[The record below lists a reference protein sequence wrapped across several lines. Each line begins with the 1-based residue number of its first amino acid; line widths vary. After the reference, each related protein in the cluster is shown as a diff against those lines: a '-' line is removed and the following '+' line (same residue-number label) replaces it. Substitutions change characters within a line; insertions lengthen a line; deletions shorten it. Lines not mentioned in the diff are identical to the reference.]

1 MSGVNLKGNNK
12 QKNPFSRV
20 PENNGRGLKELR
32 KKGLTFEVF
41 LFDFFNKGQALGVSS
56 ALEGGV

>member
-20 PENNGRGLKELR
+20 PGNNGRGLKELR
-32 KKGLTFEVF
+32 KKGLTLEVF

-56 ALEGGV
+56 ALEGGI